1 LDERYNGKRISI
13 RKDQMTS
20 RTIIAGSGGQ
30 GIMLLGKVLAM
41 AAMKENKFVTWLPSY
56 GAEVRGGTAHCMLV
70 ISDAEIGSPYI
81 DKADTLIVMNAPSLN
96 KFRARLE
103 DKGLLIVNSSLAAA
117 GAGGKAV
124 ILEYPFTDLAIKL
137 GNIKVANMV
146 ALGSFISRK
155 KVVSP
160 KSVEQV
166 ISDLAGESRK
176 SLVEI
181 NKKALEAGIR
191 LRGKK

>member
-1 LDERYNGKRISI
+1 MI
-13 RKDQMTS
+13 S

-41 AAMKENKFVTWLPSY
+41 AAMNENKFVTWLPSY
-56 GAEVRGGTAHCMLV
+56 GAEVRGGTAYCMLT
-70 ISDAEIGSPYI
+70 ISDEEIGSPYI
-81 DKADTLIVMNAPSLN
+81 DKADAMIVMNAPSLK
-96 KFRARLE
+96 KFRDRLE

-117 GAGGKAV
+117 APGRKSD

-146 ALGSFISRK
+146 ALGCFISRK

-160 KSVEQV
+160 ESIQQV
-166 ISDLAGESRK
+166 ISDIAGESRK

-181 NKKALEAGIR
+181 NKQALETGIR